1 MRGFLRLSIFNLFL
15 LNILSGYSFL
25 PYELMK
31 FKVRWSFISVGMA
44 EMEFKESSDEKGIY
58 HIRLKAE
65 SSGIISSIF
74 DVDDRAEC
82 WVDSNICSI
91 KYLKNQKEGRW
102 IADEN
107 VEFDYKSR
115 KIFYEIKKKKKSG
128 EIEER
133 KEEIEIGE
141 GECFH
146 DMVSSFYYFRTLDI
160 EEGKTYQ
167 IATFDRG
174 KIFNTELKII
184 GREKISTEL
193 GEFDAFL
200 LQPVSKFEGAFRTR
214 KGKMW
219 VWISADER
227 KIPLRIKA
235 KFTFGSVYM
244 DIVYYQR
251 GEVILTPQKTV
262 LP

>member
-1 MRGFLRLSIFNLFL
+1 MRKFIQLLTICFFLYQV
-15 LNILSGYSFL
+15 LSGKSFL

-44 EMEFKESSDEKGIY
+44 EIELKKDDEEKEIY
-58 HIRLKAE
+58 HIRLDAE

-74 DVDDRAEC
+74 NVDDHAEC

-91 KYLKNQKEGRW
+91 KYLKNQREGRW

-107 VEFDYKSR
+107 VIFDYNSR
-115 KIFYEIKKKKKSG
+115 KIIYEIKKKKKTG
-128 EIEER
+128 EIEEK
-133 KEEIEIGE
+133 KEEIEMGDR
-141 GECFH
+141 GCFQ
-146 DMVSSFYYFRTLDI
+146 DMVSSFYYFRTLDV
-160 EEGKTYQ
+160 EEGKIYQ
-167 IATFDRG
+167 IPTFDRG
-174 KIFNTELKII
+174 RIFTTELHVL
-184 GREKISTEL
+184 GREKISTEI
-193 GEFDAFL
+193 GEFDAYL

-219 VWISADER
+219 IWISADER
-227 KIPLRIKA
+227 KTPLRIKA

-244 DIVYYQR
+244 DIIYYQR
-251 GEVILTPQKTV
+251 GDEILTPQKTG